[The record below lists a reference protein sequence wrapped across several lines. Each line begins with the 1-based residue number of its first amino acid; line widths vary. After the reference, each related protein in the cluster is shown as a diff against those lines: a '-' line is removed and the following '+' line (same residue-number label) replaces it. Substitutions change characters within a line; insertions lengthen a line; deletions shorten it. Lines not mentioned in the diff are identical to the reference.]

1 MTQSGHSNVATN
13 PDIRT
18 WHRFEPPDNTVRH
31 ILIMWK
37 DLAARRAHA
46 GGSQKSPWEEDMR
59 PNKIFALTMI
69 LATAATVV
77 GGTKAVVA
85 QAPKR
90 SQSALSRRG

>member
-1 MTQSGHSNVATN
+1 
-13 PDIRT
+13 
-18 WHRFEPPDNTVRH
+18 
-31 ILIMWK
+31 
-37 DLAARRAHA
+37 
-46 GGSQKSPWEEDMR
+46 MR

-69 LATAATVV
+69 LATAAAVV

>member
-1 MTQSGHSNVATN
+1 
-13 PDIRT
+13 
-18 WHRFEPPDNTVRH
+18 
-31 ILIMWK
+31 
-37 DLAARRAHA
+37 
-46 GGSQKSPWEEDMR
+46 MR

-85 QAPKR
+85 QTPKR

>member
-1 MTQSGHSNVATN
+1 
-13 PDIRT
+13 
-18 WHRFEPPDNTVRH
+18 
-31 ILIMWK
+31 
-37 DLAARRAHA
+37 
-46 GGSQKSPWEEDMR
+46 MR

-90 SQSALSRRG
+90 SQSALSRRGLLVRHVALGRRLSPLGVLGK